1 MKSQFMA
8 WAKLQPWLEPTQAY
22 YLMVMALII
31 VTALVLHLVLHQGIL
46 RLMRQKTEGV
56 DTNWR
61 QALARNKLLSRLA
74 LTAQGMILEVQATIW
89 LESGSETL
97 VLITVLSQLWVLL
110 YGLLSGFSLLDTI
123 EAVMQNNGFGKH
135 APVRGLFQ
143 SLKLAA
149 SMLAVILALSM
160 ISGKSP
166 LLLLSG
172 LGAMT
177 AILLLV
183 FKDPILGFVAGI
195 QLSANKML
203 MLGDWLEMP
212 KYGAD
217 GEVIEMNLTTVKV
230 RNWDNTI
237 TSIPAYALISDSFK
251 NWRGMS
257 ESGGRRLKR
266 SIFIDASSVRFLQQ
280 ADIAQLEK
288 SLLLKSYFNQKLP
301 EIEVFNQSLD
311 LSCALNGRRLTNLGT
326 LRAYLTAFLKQ
337 HPDIHPRMTQMVR
350 QLAPGPTGIP
360 LEIYAFCSDTAWLH
374 YETVQADIFDHIFA
388 VITEFDLRVY
398 QQPSGYDL
406 RQLQPALPVLQAAPA
421 AAQAIEKP
429 AVTESPEATKA
440 AEAAATTKSTE
451 ATESTEAA
459 TKR

>member
-1 MKSQFMA
+1 MMKTQLMA
-8 WAKLQPWLEPTQAY
+8 WAKLQTWLEPTQAY

-31 VTALVLHLVLHQGIL
+31 LTALVLHLVLHQGIL
-46 RLMRQKTEGV
+46 RWMQQKTDDV
-56 DTNWR
+56 DMNWR
-61 QALARNKLLSRLA
+61 QALYRNKLLSRLA
-74 LTAQGMILEVQATIW
+74 LTAQGMILEVQASIW
-89 LESGSETL
+89 LDSGSETL
-97 VLITVLSQLWVLL
+97 ALISLLSQLWVLL

-123 EAVMQNNGFGKH
+123 EAVMQNNGFGKQ

-149 SMLAVILALSM
+149 SVLAVILALSM

-217 GEVIEMNLTTVKV
+217 GAVIEMNLTTVKV

-257 ESGGRRLKR
+257 ESGGRRIKR

-288 SLLLKSYFNQKLP
+288 SLLLKSYFDQKLP
-301 EIEVFNQSLD
+301 EIEIFNQSLD

-326 LRAYLTAFLKQ
+326 LRAYLTAFLNQ
-337 HPDIHPRMTQMVR
+337 HPDIHPQMTRMVR
-350 QLAPGPTGIP
+350 QLSPGATGIP

-374 YETVQADIFDHIFA
+374 YEAVQADIFDHVFA
-388 VITEFDLRVY
+388 VIAEFDLRVY

-406 RQLQPALPVLQAAPA
+406 RQLQPVLPVEAPAKEPAEPVAETPAATPTLAAPA
-421 AAQAIEKP
+421 QP
-429 AVTESPEATKA
+429 G
-440 AEAAATTKSTE
+440 
-451 ATESTEAA
+451 
-459 TKR
+459 

>member
-1 MKSQFMA
+1 VMKTQLLA
-8 WAKLQPWLEPTQAY
+8 WAKLQTWLEPTQAY
-22 YLMVMALII
+22 YLMVMALLIF
-31 VTALVLHLVLHQGIL
+31 TALVLHLVLHHGIL
-46 RLMRQKTEGV
+46 RWLRQKSDGV
-56 DTNWR
+56 DTSWR
-61 QALARNKLLSRLA
+61 QALARNKLLSRMA
-74 LTAQGMILEVQATIW
+74 LTAQGMILEVHANIW
-89 LESGSETL
+89 LDSSSETL
-97 VLITVLSQLWVLL
+97 AVITLLSQLWVLL

-123 EAVMQNNGFGKH
+123 EAVMHNNGFGKE

-149 SMLAVILALSM
+149 SVLAIILALSM

-217 GEVIEMNLTTVKV
+217 GAVIEMNLTTVKV

-257 ESGGRRLKR
+257 ESGGRRIKR
-266 SIFIDASSVRFLQQ
+266 SIFIDASSVRFLQR

-288 SLLLKSYFNQKLP
+288 SLLLKSYFDQKLP
-301 EIEVFNQSLD
+301 EIELFNQSLD

-326 LRAYLTAFLKQ
+326 LRAYLTAFLNQ
-337 HPDIHPRMTQMVR
+337 HPDIHPQMTRMVR
-350 QLAPGPTGIP
+350 QLAPGATGIP

-374 YETVQADIFDHIFA
+374 YEAVQADIFDHVFA
-388 VITEFDLRVY
+388 VIAEFDLRVY

-406 RQLQPALPVLQAAPA
+406 RQLQPRLSAAIGVNTVPTLAAAGAQPPSNREPA
-421 AAQAIEKP
+421 AENP
-429 AVTESPEATKA
+429 
-440 AEAAATTKSTE
+440 
-451 ATESTEAA
+451 
-459 TKR
+459 

>member
-1 MKSQFMA
+1 MLKAQFLA
-8 WAKLQPWLEPTQAY
+8 WAGMQNALDPKQAY
-22 YLMVMALII
+22 YLMVMALIV
-31 VTALVLHLVLHQGIL
+31 VTAFVLHLALHRGIL
-46 RLMRQKTEGV
+46 RWMQQKHDVV
-56 DTNWR
+56 DTSWR
-61 QALARNKLLSRLA
+61 QALARNKLLSRMA
-74 LTAQGMILEVQATIW
+74 LTAQGMILEVQASIW

-97 VLITVLSQLWVLL
+97 ALITLLSQLWVLL

-123 EAVMQNNGFGKH
+123 EAVMQNNGLGKQ

-166 LLLLSG
+166 LLLFSG

-203 MLGDWLEMP
+203 ILGDWLEMP

-257 ESGGRRLKR
+257 ESGGRRIKR
-266 SIFIDASSVRFLQQ
+266 SIFIDASSVRFLQPS
-280 ADIAQLEK
+280 DISRLEK
-288 SLLLKSYFNQKLP
+288 SLLLKPYFNKKLP
-301 EIEVFNQSLD
+301 EIQSFNQSLD
-311 LSCALNGRRLTNLGT
+311 ISCALNGRRLTNLGT

-337 HPDIHPRMTQMVR
+337 HPDIHPSMTQMVR

-374 YETVQADIFDHIFA
+374 YEAVQADIFDHVFA
-388 VITEFDLRVY
+388 VIAEFDLRVY

-406 RQLQPALPVLQAAPA
+406 HPLRAAIRQ
-421 AAQAIEKP
+421 
-429 AVTESPEATKA
+429 
-440 AEAAATTKSTE
+440 AEQDSATTLPERPSITVPG
-451 ATESTEAA
+451 ATEPTTGS
-459 TKR
+459 

>member
-1 MKSQFMA
+1 MMKTQFMA
-8 WAKLQPWLEPTQAY
+8 WAKLQTWLEPTQAY
-22 YLMVMALII
+22 YLMVMTLII

-46 RLMRQKTEGV
+46 RLMLQKSDGV

-61 QALARNKLLSRLA
+61 QALVRNKLLSRLA
-74 LTAQGMILEVQATIW
+74 LTAQGMILEVQASIW
-89 LESGSETL
+89 LDSGSETL

-123 EAVMQNNGFGKH
+123 EAVMQNNGFGKQ

-149 SMLAVILALSM
+149 SVLAVILALSM

-217 GEVIEMNLTTVKV
+217 GAVIEMNLTTVKV

-257 ESGGRRLKR
+257 ESGGRRIKR

-280 ADIAQLEK
+280 SDIVQLEK
-288 SLLLKSYFNQKLP
+288 SLLLKSYFEQKLP

-326 LRAYLTAFLKQ
+326 LRAYLTAFLQQ
-337 HPDIHPRMTQMVR
+337 HPDIHPQMTQMVR
-350 QLAPGPTGIP
+350 QLAPEPTGIP

-374 YETVQADIFDHIFA
+374 YEAVQADIFDHVFA

-406 RQLQPALPVLQAAPA
+406 RQLQPALPVSLQPDTQPASTQSNEAQSIEAQSTKAAPTTAVAAPA
-421 AAQAIEKP
+421 D
-429 AVTESPEATKA
+429 
-440 AEAAATTKSTE
+440 
-451 ATESTEAA
+451 
-459 TKR
+459 

>member
-1 MKSQFMA
+1 VMKTQFMA
-8 WAKLQPWLEPTQAY
+8 WANMQTWLEPTQAY

-31 VTALVLHLVLHQGIL
+31 VTALLLHLTLHQGVL
-46 RLMRQKTEGV
+46 RLMKQHVGEPG
-56 DTNWR
+56 TNWR
-61 QALARNKLLSRLA
+61 QALYRNKLLSRMA

-89 LESGSETL
+89 LDEGSNTL
-97 VLITVLSQLWVLL
+97 LLISLLSQLWVLL
-110 YGLLSGFSLLDTI
+110 YGLLSGFALLDTI
-123 EAVMQNNGFGKH
+123 EAVMQNNGFGKK

-149 SMLAVILALSM
+149 SVLAVILALSM

-257 ESGGRRLKR
+257 ESGGRRIKR

-280 ADIAQLEK
+280 ADIERLEK
-288 SLLLKSYFNQKLP
+288 SLLLKPYFHQKLP
-301 EIEVFNQSLD
+301 EIETYNQSLD

-350 QLAPGPTGIP
+350 QLSPGATGIP

-374 YETVQADIFDHIFA
+374 YEAVQADIFDHVFA

-406 RQLQPALPVLQAAPA
+406 RQLQAA
-421 AAQAIEKP
+421 
-429 AVTESPEATKA
+429 SPSILS
-440 AEAAATTKSTE
+440 STE
-451 ATESTEAA
+451 VVGTSPHATHSADKTAD
-459 TKR
+459 

>member
-1 MKSQFMA
+1 MLKTQFMA
-8 WAKLQPWLEPTQAY
+8 WAGMQNALDPKQAY
-22 YLMVMALII
+22 YLMVMALI
-31 VTALVLHLVLHQGIL
+31 VATALLLHLVLHRGIL
-46 RLMRQKTEGV
+46 RWLRQKTDGV
-56 DTNWR
+56 DHSWR
-61 QALARNKLLSRLA
+61 QALAHNKLLSRLA
-74 LTAQGMILEVQATIW
+74 LTAQGLILEVQAGIW
-89 LESGSETL
+89 LERDSETL
-97 VLITVLSQLWVLL
+97 VVITLLAQLWVLL

-123 EAVMQNNGFGKH
+123 ETLMRHNGVGKQ

-143 SLKLAA
+143 SIKLAA

-166 LLLLSG
+166 LLLFSG

-217 GEVIEMNLTTVKV
+217 GAVIEMNLTTVKV

-257 ESGGRRLKR
+257 ESGGRRIKR
-266 SIFIDASSVRFLQQ
+266 SIFIETSSVRFLQPS
-280 ADIAQLEK
+280 DIARLEK
-288 SLLLKSYFNQKLP
+288 SLLLKPYFNQKLP
-301 EIEVFNQSLD
+301 EIAAFNQNLD
-311 LSCALNGRRLTNLGT
+311 LSCPLNGRRLTNLGT

-337 HPDIHPRMTQMVR
+337 HPDIHPQMTQMVR

-374 YETVQADIFDHIFA
+374 YEAVQADIFDHVFA
-388 VITEFDLRVY
+388 VIAEFDLRLY
-398 QQPSGYDL
+398 QQPSGSDL
-406 RQLQPALPVLQAAPA
+406 RQVQQIMSFAAHP
-421 AAQAIEKP
+421 
-429 AVTESPEATKA
+429 ESSAKVQ
-440 AEAAATTKSTE
+440 SND
-451 ATESTEAA
+451 
-459 TKR
+459 

>member
-1 MKSQFMA
+1 MLKAQFLS
-8 WAKLQPWLEPTQAY
+8 WAGMQSLLEPKQAY
-22 YLMVMALII
+22 YLMVMALIVI
-31 VTALVLHLVLHQGIL
+31 TAFVLHLILHQGIL
-46 RLMRQKTEGV
+46 RWLQQKNDAEESH
-56 DTNWR
+56 WR
-61 QALARNKLLSRLA
+61 QAMARNQLLSRLA
-74 LTAQGMILEVQATIW
+74 LTAQGMVLEVQATIW
-89 LESGSETL
+89 LDSASETL
-97 VLITVLSQLWVLL
+97 VLITLLTQLWVLL

-123 EAVMQNNGFGKH
+123 ESVMQNNGLGKH

-143 SLKLAA
+143 SLKLVAIV
-149 SMLAVILALSM
+149 LAVILALSM

-203 MLGDWLEMP
+203 RLGDWLEMP

-257 ESGGRRLKR
+257 ESGGRRIKR
-266 SIFIDASSVRFLQQ
+266 SIFIDASSVRFLQPDDLQ
-280 ADIAQLEK
+280 RLEK
-288 SLLLKSYFNQKLP
+288 SVLLKSYFENKLP
-301 EIEVFNQSLD
+301 EIQAFNQHLD

-326 LRAYLTAFLKQ
+326 LRAYLSAFLQQ
-337 HPDIHPRMTQMVR
+337 HPDIHPGMTRMVR

-360 LEIYAFCSDTAWLH
+360 LEIYAFCNDTAWLH
-374 YETVQADIFDHIFA
+374 YEAVQADLFDHVFA
-388 VITEFDLRVY
+388 VIAEFDVRIY

-406 RQLQPALPVLQAAPA
+406 RQLQPALIQRPAMLGADAAMDKPV
-421 AAQAIEKP
+421 
-429 AVTESPEATKA
+429 
-440 AEAAATTKSTE
+440 
-451 ATESTEAA
+451 
-459 TKR
+459 

>member
-1 MKSQFMA
+1 MMKMQFMA
-8 WAKLQPWLEPTQAY
+8 WADMQTWLEPTQAY

-31 VTALVLHLVLHQGIL
+31 MTALLLHLILHQGVL
-46 RLMRQKTEGV
+46 RLMKQHLGEPG
-56 DTNWR
+56 TNWR
-61 QALARNKLLSRLA
+61 QALYRNRLLSRMA
-74 LTAQGMILEVQATIW
+74 LTAQGMILEVQASIW
-89 LESGSETL
+89 LDSGSDTL
-97 VLITVLSQLWVLL
+97 ALIVLLTQLWVLL

-123 EAVMQNNGFGKH
+123 EAVMQNNGFGKK

-149 SMLAVILALSM
+149 SVLAVILALSM

-217 GEVIEMNLTTVKV
+217 GEVLEMNLTTVKV

-257 ESGGRRLKR
+257 ESGGRRIKR

-280 ADIAQLEK
+280 ADIEQLEK
-288 SLLLKSYFNQKLP
+288 SLLLKTYFQQRLP

-374 YETVQADIFDHIFA
+374 YETVQADIFDHVFA
-388 VITEFDLRVY
+388 VIAEFDLRVY

-406 RQLQPALPVLQAAPA
+406 RQLQPALPPT
-421 AAQAIEKP
+421 
-429 AVTESPEATKA
+429 AVAPEAL
-440 AEAAATTKSTE
+440 
-451 ATESTEAA
+451 
-459 TKR
+459 